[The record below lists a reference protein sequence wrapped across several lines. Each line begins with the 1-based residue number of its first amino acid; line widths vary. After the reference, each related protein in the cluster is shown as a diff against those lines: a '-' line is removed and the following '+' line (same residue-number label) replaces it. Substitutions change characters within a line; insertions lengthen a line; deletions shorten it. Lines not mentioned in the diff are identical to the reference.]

1 MCVSERETNK
11 SQKAIFVDV
20 KENNLIF
27 DKLYKMSPCSL
38 TIMVNIV
45 STICHNCEELKKY
58 YVHDYIIK
66 LYSVKMALNIYRTNA
81 VEITMIK

>member
-1 MCVSERETNK
+1 MCVSECETNK

-20 KENNLIF
+20 KENNLVF
-27 DKLYKMSPCSL
+27 DKLYKMSLWSL

-66 LYSVKMALNIYRTNA
+66 LYSVKMAYRK
-81 VEITMIK
+81 IQLK

>member
-20 KENNLIF
+20 KENNLVF
-27 DKLYKMSPCSL
+27 DKLYKMSLWSL

-45 STICHNCEELKKY
+45 STICHNGEELKRC
-58 YVHDYIIK
+58 YV
-66 LYSVKMALNIYRTNA
+66 
-81 VEITMIK
+81 